1 MLSKL
6 PAKLPAKFPA
16 RLPARLLAATRRRW
30 PAPGAGPALGR

>member
-16 RLPARLLAATRRRW
+16 RLPARLLAAARRGR